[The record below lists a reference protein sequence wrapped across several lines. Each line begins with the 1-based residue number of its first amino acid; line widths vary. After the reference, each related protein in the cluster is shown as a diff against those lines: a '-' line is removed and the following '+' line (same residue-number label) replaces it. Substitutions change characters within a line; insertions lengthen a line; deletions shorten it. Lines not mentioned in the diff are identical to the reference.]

1 MWIFPYRVLSLFQQF
16 TPAHLTGRSPE
27 GAVGEGLR
35 RGWVGSLK
43 KIMRSKKLLFA
54 LFMVVGLAIVPI
66 FHNQVMACKPG
77 EVYDE
82 GTLFLGICWGRNG
95 NDCAKCIPVR

>member
-1 MWIFPYRVLSLFQQF
+1 M
-16 TPAHLTGRSPE
+16 
-27 GAVGEGLR
+27 
-35 RGWVGSLK
+35 GWKFKK

-82 GTLFLGICWGRNG
+82 GTLFRGICWGRNG